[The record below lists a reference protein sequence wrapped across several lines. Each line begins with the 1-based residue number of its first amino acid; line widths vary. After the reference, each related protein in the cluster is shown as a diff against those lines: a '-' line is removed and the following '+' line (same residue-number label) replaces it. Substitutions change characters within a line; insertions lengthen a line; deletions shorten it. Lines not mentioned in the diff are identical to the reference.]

1 MPWSL
6 NTYRRNWARLMV
18 DAGCVVEKEMT
29 DEERAKLRRPNDP
42 LNLYEPTLT
51 PHYFRHN
58 FATLLYKAGVDP
70 LKAMRIMGH
79 ADYQTTADIYTHL
92 DKEMLRAT
100 AADMAGVFKKV
111 NTAARQSRYQPKA
124 QELLASNIIQF
135 PHVGG

>member
-1 MPWSL
+1 
-6 NTYRRNWARLMV
+6 MV
-18 DAGCVVEKEMT
+18 ILYQGGVKLFLEKT
-29 DEERAKLRRPNDP
+29 
-42 LNLYEPTLT
+42 
-51 PHYFRHN
+51 
-58 FATLLYKAGVDP
+58 
-70 LKAMRIMGH
+70 MRIMGH